1 MDAGLAKELSPFSS
15 VAARIAAV
23 PRGLRWLVYL
33 APAGA
38 LTGLFLVY
46 PVVATIRLSLF
57 NWSGYGPQ
65 QYAGTGNFRQL
76 YHDHDAITATFHSL
90 EFAVVTT
97 IVTVGVGAVIALAID
112 RKIRGRRIFQFA
124 IFLPVALPSTFLA
137 LVWAYGLDPISGW
150 VTHFLQLVG
159 IGSGNWLANPDAGIF
174 AVALAYIFQNTGFA
188 MIIILG
194 ALGDISPE
202 IHEAVTLDGV
212 SPVRRALKV
221 SLPLV
226 RDAVVTV
233 SLLQLIYGFTNF
245 DFVYAMVN
253 GGPGTGTDVVSTF
266 VYYQAFVNHRFGYG
280 AAAALG
286 ASAVVALLALGFMS
300 IFRPRGIRRAG

>member
-1 MDAGLAKELSPFSS
+1 M
-15 VAARIAAV
+15 
-23 PRGLRWLVYL
+23 RWLAYL
-33 APAGA
+33 APAGV

-46 PVVATIRLSLF
+46 PVVSTIRLSLF
-57 NWSGYGPQ
+57 NWSGYGTQ
-65 QYAGTGNFRQL
+65 QYAGTSNFRQL
-76 YHDHDAITATFHSL
+76 YHDHDALTATVHSL

-97 IVTVGVGAVIALAID
+97 IITVVAGAVIALAID
-112 RKIRGRRIFQFA
+112 RKVAGRRLFQFA
-124 IFLPVALPSTFLA
+124 IFFPVLLPSTFLA

-150 VTHFLQLVG
+150 VTHFLQFLG
-159 IGSGNWLANPDAGIF
+159 IGSGNWLANTHTGIY
-174 AVALAYIFQNTGFA
+174 AVALAYILQNTGFA
-188 MIIILG
+188 MIIILA

-202 IHEAVTLDGV
+202 IHEAATLDGV
-212 SPVRRALKV
+212 APVRRAVKV

-226 RDAVVTV
+226 RDAVATV

-266 VYYQAFVNHRFGYG
+266 VYYQAFVSHRFGYG

-286 ASAVVALLALGFMS
+286 ASALVAILAMVFMS

>member
-1 MDAGLAKELSPFSS
+1 MSIDA
-15 VAARIAAV
+15 AARIATV
-23 PRGLRWLVYL
+23 PRGLRWAAYLV
-33 APAGA
+33 PAGV
-38 LTGLFLVY
+38 LTGIFLVY
-46 PVVATIRLSLF
+46 PVLQTIRLSLF
-57 NWSGYGPQ
+57 NWSGYGKE
-65 QYAGTGNFRQL
+65 QYAGTSNFRHL
-76 YHDHDAITATFHSL
+76 YHDHDALTATIHSL
-90 EFAVVTT
+90 EFALVTT
-97 IVTVGVGAVIALAID
+97 AVTVGVGAVIALAID
-112 RKIRGRRIFQFA
+112 RKIRGHRIFQFA
-124 IFLPVALPSTFLA
+124 VFLPVLLPSTFLA

-150 VTHFLQLVG
+150 VTHFLQFLG
-159 IGSGNWLANPDAGIF
+159 IGSGNWLANPHYGIF

-188 MIIILG
+188 MIIILA

-202 IHEAVTLDGV
+202 IHEAATLDGV
-212 SPVRRALKV
+212 GVVRRSARI

-266 VYYQAFVNHRFGYG
+266 VYYQAFVSHQFGYG

-286 ASAVVALLALGFMS
+286 ASAVVALLAMVFMS
-300 IFRPRGIRRAG
+300 IFRPKGIRRAG

>member
-1 MDAGLAKELSPFSS
+1 MDVKAAEELGPFGN
-15 VAARIAAV
+15 APARIAGI
-23 PRGLRWLVYL
+23 PRGLRWLWYL

-46 PVVATIRLSLF
+46 PVVATMRLSLF
-57 NWSGYGPQ
+57 NWSGYGAQ
-65 QYAGTGNFRQL
+65 QYVGTSNFRRL
-76 YHDHDAITATFHSL
+76 YRDTDAITATVHSL

-97 IVTVGVGAVIALAID
+97 IVTVGAGSIIALAID
-112 RKIRGRRIFQFA
+112 RKIRGHRLFQFA
-124 IFLPVALPSTFLA
+124 IFLPVLLPSTFLA

-150 VTHFLQLVG
+150 FTHFLQFLG
-159 IGSGNWLANPDAGIF
+159 IGSGNWLANPHWGIF

-188 MIIILG
+188 MIIILA

-202 IHEAVTLDGV
+202 IHEAATLDGV
-212 SPVRRALKV
+212 APTRRALKV

-233 SLLQLIYGFTNF
+233 CLLQLIYGFTNF
-245 DFVYAMVN
+245 DFVFAMVN

-266 VYYQAFVNHRFGYG
+266 VYYQAFVNHQFGYG

-286 ASAVVALLALGFMS
+286 ASAVVALLAMVFMS
-300 IFRPRGIRRAG
+300 VFRPRGIRRAG